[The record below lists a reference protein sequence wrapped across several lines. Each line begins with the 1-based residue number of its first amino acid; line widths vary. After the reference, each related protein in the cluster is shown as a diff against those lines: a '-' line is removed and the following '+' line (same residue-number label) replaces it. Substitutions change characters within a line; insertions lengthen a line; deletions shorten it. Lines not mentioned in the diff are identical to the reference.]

1 MDFKNLK
8 QKALELKDKAVK
20 LTNDTL
26 DKTITWI
33 YNSSLSI
40 KNQTEFDSFILKS
53 ANTTYKTS
61 EWVEKEAIRRISI
74 IYWDYGNAEFRKF
87 LIWLPVLL
95 AKWFSDWLS
104 LKILD
109 TNNTEINKEIYEQYE
124 TPSLFLYENKE
135 LKKIVQ
141 WMENINKVVKTLNL
155 DINKTIDQL

>member
-8 QKALELKDKAVK
+8 QKAFELKDKAIK

-26 DKTITWI
+26 DKTLNSI
-33 YNSSLSI
+33 YNSSLAI

-53 ANTTYKTS
+53 ANTTYKTA
-61 EWVEKEAIRRISI
+61 EWIEKEGIRRAAI
-74 IYWDYGNAEFRKF
+74 IYWDFKNPEFKKF

-124 TPSLFLYENKE
+124 IPSLFLYENKE
-135 LKKIVQ
+135 LTKIVQ
-141 WMENINKVVKTLNL
+141 SMENINKVVKTLNL

>member
-1 MDFKNLK
+1 MDLKNLK

-61 EWVEKEAIRRISI
+61 EWVEKEAIRI
-74 IYWDYGNAEFRKF
+74 
-87 LIWLPVLL
+87 
-95 AKWFSDWLS
+95 
-104 LKILD
+104 
-109 TNNTEINKEIYEQYE
+109 
-124 TPSLFLYENKE
+124 E
-135 LKKIVQ
+135 LKRRRMEMIKQ
-141 WMENINKVVKTLNL
+141 WK
-155 DINKTIDQL
+155 